1 MLLSVNGIC
10 VAYDKISALTDV
22 SIECDQGEIVSIIGA
37 NGAGKSTLMKSI
49 MGRVKPSH
57 GTIFFHGEAI
67 TGLPGHKIVEKGIV
81 CVPEGREIFNGL
93 SVQDNLEV
101 GAISRSFSP
110 KEMKAHFEMVYDMF
124 PILAEKRG
132 QIAGA
137 LSGGQQ
143 QMLALGRGL
152 MSDPT
157 LMMLDEPS
165 LGLAPIV
172 VDEVFDFIKKIN
184 NENGISVI
192 LVEQNAYMALEISR
206 RGYVLENG
214 SISREGA
221 SNALINDP
229 TIKSAYL
236 GK

>member
-1 MLLSVNGIC
+1 
-10 VAYDKISALTDV
+10 
-22 SIECDQGEIVSIIGA
+22 
-37 NGAGKSTLMKSI
+37 
-49 MGRVKPSH
+49 
-57 GTIFFHGEAI
+57 
-67 TGLPGHKIVEKGIV
+67 
-81 CVPEGREIFNGL
+81 
-93 SVQDNLEV
+93 
-101 GAISRSFSP
+101 
-110 KEMKAHFEMVYDMF
+110 
-124 PILAEKRG
+124 
-132 QIAGA
+132 
-137 LSGGQQ
+137 
-143 QMLALGRGL
+143 
-152 MSDPT
+152 
-157 LMMLDEPS
+157 MMLDEPS

-184 NENGISVI
+184 YENDISVI